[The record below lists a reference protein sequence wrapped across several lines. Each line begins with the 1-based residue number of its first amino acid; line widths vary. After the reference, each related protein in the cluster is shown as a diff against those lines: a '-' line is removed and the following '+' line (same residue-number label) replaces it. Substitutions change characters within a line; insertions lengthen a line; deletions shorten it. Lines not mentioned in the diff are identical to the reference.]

1 MADIDI
7 SKKAF
12 CNQMSLSYDCLIP
25 EEAGKIIESFYDDA
39 LCELL
44 GFCDVNLTFNCSD
57 KFDGKFSKE
66 LVLFIETP
74 EFKDDNASQEEINKQ
89 MAEDKSFLEMI
100 VKAIHSLSGI

>member
-1 MADIDI
+1 MADINI

-25 EEAGKIIESFYDDA
+25 EEAGKIIEGFYKDD
-39 LCELL
+39 LCGLL

-74 EFKDDNASQEEINKQ
+74 EFKDDNASQEEIDKQ
-89 MAEDKSFLEMI
+89 MSEDKEFLETIAKMI
-100 VKAIHSLSGI
+100 HAISGI

>member
-1 MADIDI
+1 MASVDI
-7 SKKAF
+7 SKKAY

-25 EEAGKIIESFYDDA
+25 EEAAKLIECFYSDT

-66 LVLFIETP
+66 LVLFIETL
-74 EFKDDNASQEEINKQ
+74 EFDDANATQEEIDKQ
-89 MAEDKSFLEMI
+89 MAEDRKLLETIAKS
-100 VKAIHSLSGI
+100 IHFMTGI